1 MTTLPMQTSH
11 APSAWSVPSVSRVLA
26 FIAAAFEVM
35 EEAQELSRE
44 AHKRYPFV
52 AW

>member
-1 MTTLPMQTSH
+1 MTTLPMQTTH
-11 APSAWSVPSVSRVLA
+11 APAAWSVPSVSRVFA
-26 FIAAAFEVM
+26 FIAMAFEVM
-35 EEAQELSRE
+35 DEAKELSRE